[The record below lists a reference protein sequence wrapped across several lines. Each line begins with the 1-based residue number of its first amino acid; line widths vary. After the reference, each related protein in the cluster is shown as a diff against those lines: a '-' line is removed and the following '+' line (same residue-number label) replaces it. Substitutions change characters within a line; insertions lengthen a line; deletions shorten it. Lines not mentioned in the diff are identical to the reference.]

1 MLLMITVRKLF
12 KVRNLEMKKL
22 DFNERKL
29 CQIQGK
35 IFEESIEK
43 VQCSSLI
50 FIRRF
55 MQSTLA
61 TKFDDYSFMVMA
73 QDINDCFYD
82 IENEYG
88 ISSYGKI
95 KYSKNEMFWIGY
107 IYRALSIIY
116 KLSSKKVFSL
126 FNAKKI
132 VKYYNIFH
140 SFDIEQAAEKMM
152 ESIDYHMPDIEN
164 EAYMLLKKLIIR
176 EKLETLIGQNID
188 VYIDRPIGS
197 VHPKHNDIIYPINYG
212 YIKEIIAVDGD
223 YQDVYVLGEDNRID
237 YCSGKVYAVIEREN
251 DIEDKLIVTTD
262 DKDYSN
268 EEIKEKINFQERFF
282 KYKIVK

>member
-1 MLLMITVRKLF
+1 
-12 KVRNLEMKKL
+12 MKKL
-22 DFNERKL
+22 NFNERKL

-35 IFEESIEK
+35 IFEESTQK

-55 MQSTLA
+55 MQSSLA
-61 TKFDDYSFMVMA
+61 TKFDDYSFLVIA
-73 QDINDCFYD
+73 LDINDCFYE
-82 IENEYG
+82 IESEYG
-88 ISSYGKI
+88 FSSYGKI

-126 FNAKKI
+126 FNAKEI

-140 SFDIEQAAEKMM
+140 TFDIEQAAEKMM
-152 ESIDYHMPDIEN
+152 ESINYNVLDIE
-164 EAYMLLKKLIIR
+164 EASYRILKKLIIR
-176 EKLETLIGQNID
+176 EKLETMIGQNVN

-197 VHPKHNDIIYPINYG
+197 VHPKHNDISYPINYG

-223 YQDVYVLGEDNRID
+223 YQDVYVLGEDNVRD

-251 DIEDKLIVTTD
+251 DVEDKLIVTTD

-268 EEIKEKINFQERFF
+268 EEIKEKINFQEKFF
-282 KYKIVK
+282 KYKIVR

>member
-1 MLLMITVRKLF
+1 
-12 KVRNLEMKKL
+12 MKKL
-22 DFNERKL
+22 NFNERKL

-35 IFEESIEK
+35 IFEESIQK

-55 MQSTLA
+55 MQSSLA
-61 TKFDDYSFMVMA
+61 TKFDDYSFLVIA
-73 QDINDCFYD
+73 LDINDCFYE

-88 ISSYGKI
+88 FSSYGKI

-126 FNAKKI
+126 FNAKEI

-140 SFDIEQAAEKMM
+140 TFDIEQAAEKMM
-152 ESIDYHMPDIEN
+152 ESINYNVLDIE
-164 EAYMLLKKLIIR
+164 EASYRILKKLIIR
-176 EKLETLIGQNID
+176 EKLENMIGQNIN
-188 VYIDRPIGS
+188 VFIDRPIGS
-197 VHPKHNDIIYPINYG
+197 VHPKHNDVIYPINYG
-212 YIKEIIAVDGD
+212 YIKEILAVDGE
-223 YQDVYVLGEDNRID
+223 YQDVYVLGEDNVID

-251 DIEDKLIVTTD
+251 DVEDKLIVTTD

-268 EEIKEKINFQERFF
+268 EEIKEKINFQEKFF

>member
-1 MLLMITVRKLF
+1 
-12 KVRNLEMKKL
+12 MKKL
-22 DFNERKL
+22 NFNERKL

-35 IFEESIEK
+35 IFEESIQK

-55 MQSTLA
+55 MQSSLA
-61 TKFDDYSFMVMA
+61 TKFDDYSFLVIA
-73 QDINDCFYD
+73 LDINDCFYE

-88 ISSYGKI
+88 FSSYGKI

-126 FNAKKI
+126 FNAKEI

-140 SFDIEQAAEKMM
+140 TFDIEQAAEKMM
-152 ESIDYHMPDIEN
+152 ESINYNVLDIE
-164 EAYMLLKKLIIR
+164 EASYRILKKLIIR
-176 EKLETLIGQNID
+176 EKLENMIGQNIN
-188 VYIDRPIGS
+188 VFIDRPIGS

-212 YIKEIIAVDGD
+212 YIKEILAVDGE
-223 YQDVYVLGEDNRID
+223 YQDVYVLGEDNVID

-251 DIEDKLIVTTD
+251 DVEDKLIVTTD

-268 EEIKEKINFQERFF
+268 EEIKEKINFQEKFF

>member
-1 MLLMITVRKLF
+1 
-12 KVRNLEMKKL
+12 MKKL
-22 DFNERKL
+22 NFNERKL

-35 IFEESIEK
+35 IFEESTQK

-55 MQSTLA
+55 MQSSLA
-61 TKFDDYSFMVMA
+61 TKFDDYSFLVIA
-73 QDINDCFYD
+73 LDINDCFYE

-88 ISSYGKI
+88 FSSYGKI

-126 FNAKKI
+126 FNAKEI

-140 SFDIEQAAEKMM
+140 TFDIEQAAEKMM
-152 ESIDYHMPDIEN
+152 ESINYNVLDIE
-164 EAYMLLKKLIIR
+164 EASYKILKKLIIR
-176 EKLETLIGQNID
+176 EKLETMIGQNIN
-188 VYIDRPIGS
+188 VFIDRPIGS

-212 YIKEIIAVDGD
+212 YIKEILAVDGD
-223 YQDVYVLGEDNRID
+223 YQDVYVLGEDNVID

-251 DIEDKLIVTTD
+251 DVEDKLIVTTD

-268 EEIKEKINFQERFF
+268 EEIKEKINFQEKFF

>member
-1 MLLMITVRKLF
+1 
-12 KVRNLEMKKL
+12 MKKL
-22 DFNERKL
+22 NFNERKL

-35 IFEESIEK
+35 IFEESTQK

-55 MQSTLA
+55 MQSSLA
-61 TKFDDYSFMVMA
+61 TKFDDYSFLVIA
-73 QDINDCFYD
+73 LDINDCFYE

-88 ISSYGKI
+88 FSSYGKI

-126 FNAKKI
+126 FNAKEI

-140 SFDIEQAAEKMM
+140 TFDIEQAAEKMM
-152 ESIDYHMPDIEN
+152 ESINYNVLDIE
-164 EAYMLLKKLIIR
+164 EASYRILKKLIIR
-176 EKLETLIGQNID
+176 EKLETMIGQNIN
-188 VYIDRPIGS
+188 VFIDRPIGS

-212 YIKEIIAVDGD
+212 YIKEILAVDGD
-223 YQDVYVLGEDNRID
+223 YQDVYVLGEDNVID

-251 DIEDKLIVTTD
+251 DVEDKLIVTTD

-268 EEIKEKINFQERFF
+268 EEIKEKINFQEKFF

>member
-1 MLLMITVRKLF
+1 
-12 KVRNLEMKKL
+12 MKKL

-55 MQSTLA
+55 MQSSLSA
-61 TKFDDYSFMVMA
+61 KFDDYSILVMA
-73 QDINDCFYD
+73 LDINDCFFE

-88 ISSYGKI
+88 VSSYGKI

-126 FNAKKI
+126 FNAKEI

-140 SFDIEQAAEKMM
+140 TFDIEQAAERMM
-152 ESIDYHMPDIEN
+152 ESINYKILDKEKD
-164 EAYMLLKKLIIR
+164 AYKLLKKLMIR
-176 EKLETLIGQNID
+176 ERLEAMIGQIIN

-197 VHPKHNDIIYPINYG
+197 VHPKHSDILYPINYG
-212 YIKEIIAVDGD
+212 YIKEITAVDND
-223 YQDVYVLGEDNRID
+223 YQDVYVFGDENKID
-237 YCSGKVYAVIEREN
+237 YCKGRVYAVVEREN
-251 DIEDKLIVTTD
+251 DLEDKLIVVTD
-262 DKDYSN
+262 NKNYSI
-268 EEIKEKINFQERFF
+268 EEIKEIINFQEKYF

>member
-1 MLLMITVRKLF
+1 
-12 KVRNLEMKKL
+12 MKKL

-35 IFEESIEK
+35 VFEESIEK
-43 VQCSSLI
+43 LDCSSLI

-55 MQSTLA
+55 MQSNLV
-61 TKFDDYSFMVMA
+61 KNFDDFSFLVMSL
-73 QDINDCFYD
+73 DTNDCFYE
-82 IENEYG
+82 IEKEYG
-88 ISSYGKI
+88 LSSYGKI

-126 FNAKKI
+126 FNAKEI

-140 SFDIEQAAEKMM
+140 TFDIEQAAEKMM
-152 ESIDYHMPDIEN
+152 ESINYQIPDLEKDT
-164 EAYMLLKKLIIR
+164 YKLMKKLIIR
-176 EKLETLIGQNID
+176 EKLESMIGQTIT
-188 VYIDRPIGS
+188 VYIDRPIGF
-197 VHPKHNDIIYPINYG
+197 VHPNHSDIVYPINYG
-212 YIKEIIAVDGD
+212 YIKEITAVDGD

-237 YCSGKVYAVIEREN
+237 YCSGKIYAVIEREN
-251 DIEDKLIVTTD
+251 DIEDKLIVTID

-268 EEIKEKINFQERFF
+268 EEIKEKISFQENYF

>member
-1 MLLMITVRKLF
+1 
-12 KVRNLEMKKL
+12 MKKL

-35 IFEESIEK
+35 IFEESTQK

-55 MQSTLA
+55 MQSSLA
-61 TKFDDYSFMVMA
+61 TKFDDYSFLVIA
-73 QDINDCFYD
+73 LDINDCFYE

-88 ISSYGKI
+88 FSSYGKI
-95 KYSKNEMFWIGY
+95 KYSTNEMFWIGY

-126 FNAKKI
+126 FNAKEI

-140 SFDIEQAAEKMM
+140 TFDIEQAAEKMM
-152 ESIDYHMPDIEN
+152 ESINYNVLDIE
-164 EAYMLLKKLIIR
+164 EASYKILKKLIIR
-176 EKLETLIGQNID
+176 EKLETMIGQNIN
-188 VYIDRPIGS
+188 VFIDRPIGS

-212 YIKEIIAVDGD
+212 YIKEILAVDGD
-223 YQDVYVLGEDNRID
+223 YQDVYVLGEDNVID

-251 DIEDKLIVTTD
+251 DVEDKLIVTTD

-268 EEIKEKINFQERFF
+268 EEIKEKINFQEKFF

>member
-1 MLLMITVRKLF
+1 
-12 KVRNLEMKKL
+12 MKKL
-22 DFNERKL
+22 NFNERKL

-35 IFEESIEK
+35 IFEESTQK

-55 MQSTLA
+55 MQSSLA
-61 TKFDDYSFMVMA
+61 TKFDDYSFLVIA
-73 QDINDCFYD
+73 LDINDCFYE

-88 ISSYGKI
+88 FSSYGKI

-126 FNAKKI
+126 FNAKEI

-140 SFDIEQAAEKMM
+140 TFDIEQAAEKMM
-152 ESIDYHMPDIEN
+152 ESINYNVLDIE
-164 EAYMLLKKLIIR
+164 EASYRILKKLIIR
-176 EKLETLIGQNID
+176 EKLETMIGQNVN

-197 VHPKHNDIIYPINYG
+197 VHPKHNDISYPINYG

-223 YQDVYVLGEDNRID
+223 YQDVYVLGEDNVID

-251 DIEDKLIVTTD
+251 DVEDKLIVTTD

-268 EEIKEKINFQERFF
+268 EEIKEKINFQEKFF